1 MMQQIMGQAT
11 SRGKEKG
18 AGRTGHP
25 GPIFIIEEKEL
36 KNVDLLNRYFLRV
49 AAQCLTH
56 GINC

>member
-1 MMQQIMGQAT
+1 MGQAT